1 MKTNI
6 LLLAALLGT
15 SLVYAQHTKIVNTV
29 QNSNTK
35 DDHTSITTDWKGA
48 RYQIEM
54 VDDKLTE
61 LTVDG
66 KKIPAA
72 EWGNYDA
79 VIKEIMVQVEKD
91 RAQAEK
97 DRIQADKDRAQA
109 DRDREHAM
117 KDRVRSELDRE
128 QAMKDKVQAEKDRE
142 LAHRDRTHANQ
153 ARSQAS
159 QARAQAERD
168 REQAARDRGQAER
181 DREQA
186 AKDRLQAQKDR
197 AEAAED
203 RKQMKAMVSELV
215 SDKIIPD
222 EKSLNDLTFT
232 SDAMTVNG
240 KKMDDA
246 TFKKYKTKY
255 SRFSG
260 KNFYYN
266 CHGESTHM
274 GSYEK

>member
-15 SLVYAQHTKIVNTV
+15 SVVYAQHTKIVNTV
-29 QNSNTK
+29 QNRNTK

-79 VIKEIMVQVEKD
+79 VIKEIMVLVEKD

-128 QAMKDKVQAEKDRE
+128 QAMKDKV
-142 LAHRDRTHANQ
+142 
-153 ARSQAS
+153 
-159 QARAQAERD
+159 QAERD

>member
-15 SLVYAQHTKIVNTV
+15 SAVYAQHTKIVNTV
-29 QNSNTK
+29 QNRNTK
-35 DDHTSITTDWKGA
+35 DDHMSITTDWKGA

-72 EWGNYDA
+72 EWANYDA

-117 KDRVRSELDRE
+117 RDRDRSELDRE

-142 LAHRDRTHANQ
+142 LANRDRAHAD
-153 ARSQAS
+153 
-159 QARAQAERD
+159 QARAQAMKD
-168 REQAARDRGQAER
+168 RAQAER

-186 AKDRLQAQKDR
+186 AKDRLQADKDR

-215 SDKIIPD
+215 CDKIIPD
-222 EKSLNDLTFT
+222 EKSLNDMTFT

-266 CHGESTHM
+266 CHGKSIHM